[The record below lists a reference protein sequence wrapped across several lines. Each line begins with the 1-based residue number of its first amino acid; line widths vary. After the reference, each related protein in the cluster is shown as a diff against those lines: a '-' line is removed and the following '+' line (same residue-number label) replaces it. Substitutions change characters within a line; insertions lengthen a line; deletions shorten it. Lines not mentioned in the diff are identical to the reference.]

1 MLMKRISTLLLTL
14 ALLLIGTNKAWSAT
28 ITMPWSY
35 NDTTNAEVT
44 VTEKSTLTF
53 PGSYWGEDEMLKPV
67 SVHLVPAAGSVIR
80 IKCTKYYG
88 FGSSSDL
95 KVYNGATTI
104 SGYSLPSGDMGTIA
118 ENKVFEST
126 ASDGSLTVAV
136 YNEDDAVKYA
146 FDVELVSNADM
157 AYSTTSE
164 ASIGKTTATLGAG
177 KQVLMGINVQAE
189 GANNPLSL
197 TQLAF
202 SLANTADASILSNL
216 QIYSTKEVASF
227 DISKAS
233 LFGVPTTSGTTVT
246 AVGSQALTNG
256 NNYFWLVGEI
266 APSATLGTEINAE
279 CTSLKI
285 GDEEKLAEAISGTT
299 ITVGNELL
307 MTTAGIYNVGPSGF
321 QFYDDGGKDDK
332 ISSKFEGSV
341 TFKPT
346 TAGKVVQINFTK
358 VGLYQSAYGSD
369 SYDDKLKVYNGS
381 SVSDDNLNA
390 QVYNNQPVILR
401 SSADD
406 GSLTVWLKSVTGD
419 YYRGAGFE
427 ATVSEY
433 EPAPMTVTSVETQQ
447 VSDQTSAAGST
458 DQPILAVLVKTENT
472 QAINATKLT
481 FNTEGT
487 TDINHLS
494 KAKVYYT
501 AKSSTFATTNLLA
514 TVTPAAE
521 FSVDIDQE
529 LVEGDNYFWLTYDI
543 DPRAQTGEILD
554 AGCSQVTVGGSN
566 YTPATVNPDGNSSV
580 ENIIKSDVGSVEK
593 TIYGTWTF
601 TNTPNPYASYNG
613 YEPVQGDQIT
623 TFVPGNDNT
632 IIELDIQ
639 SFALYY
645 STSTYYPQ
653 AKFQVYSGKGT
664 TGELLWALT
673 SADDKNVGPG
683 HILRSKSIDGALTVV
698 FNANTTS
705 SSYTAKGW
713 TAEVR
718 EYVQRAMEV
727 NKVVASQASTEVI
740 NQGAQNQEILGID
753 IQTGGNLSAVVLNG
767 ITFDMKGSQA
777 NVSKL
782 HVYSTGTSSTIAK
795 ETSIADLDINAET
808 AEATVTFARPIELAE
823 DHNYFWLTFDI
834 NDDATIDATID
845 AAVKS
850 ITTTAATITVDAA
863 DGDPEGSRT
872 VKNTYNL
879 QAGDNGEIVV
889 GDSALMFYDN
899 GGADG
904 QTPKNFEGQITF
916 RPKDEGK
923 VVKLTFNNFKIS
935 YNDNFSIYYG
945 GEKKTTADKKVS
957 SLPDAPVISLS
968 DDGKITV
975 YFKSPSYSYASD
987 GWEIEATQYELQP
1000 LSVGEVKAESVAA
1013 AQSLRGAKDVA
1024 MLRLGVTVAGD
1035 KGKLNFSKFAV
1046 SAEGSAANVIN
1057 AAKVY
1062 VTTTT
1067 DFSTNN
1073 LIGTASE
1080 SPYDVTADY
1089 TVTAPGNYYFWIA
1102 YDFNAEANAG
1112 DTAQAKVT
1120 SITAGCTD
1128 VAEGTVTASTAMKAG
1143 KKGTYTVGEGGDYAT
1158 IQAAVNDIATGI
1170 EGPVVINIK
1179 SGEYNEKVNIPEIN
1193 GASDINPVTIQ
1204 SESGDYNDV
1213 KIYHNSYTDPGY
1225 NIDKYGVVT
1234 FNGADYVTLRGVTVT
1249 STDITYPALIYMIN
1263 VSQHDTVDA
1272 CHLLMN
1278 RVETT
1283 STGEQIVLI
1292 RQLAKDVEN
1301 GNNDYFTLSNS
1312 LIEGGYR
1319 GAILA
1324 GTSYTA
1330 LTKQVGTVI
1339 EGNTFRNNAA
1349 SAISS
1354 YSGDNDM
1361 TIRGNVIENTTTTL
1375 SRGFTGMD
1383 LQFGNGWTVAG
1394 NSIHL
1399 DLGVE
1404 ATGIY
1409 VRKGVSAAESRSRI
1423 VNNEISTNSSET
1435 TSSALKINSKTT
1447 NVDIA
1452 YNTLVV
1458 GGATS
1463 NVACYLNDEMVDFN
1477 VCNNI
1482 ILARDGGLV
1491 YRLYKDSYVSG
1502 INFSNNVCHT
1512 TGSVFGQTS
1521 STTKYATFG
1530 EWATAVNETNSYNED
1545 VAFLSSTML
1554 FPSASGNLLNA
1565 TPLDYVKEDIL
1576 GVTRSTA
1583 NPTIGAYE
1591 FTDPTVVPVCEEGY
1605 PAISAI
1611 THNSAVLTLKTAAN
1625 GKAYIAVKE
1634 SSEAAPTAEALKA
1647 ETGAITLRAGKEV
1660 TADLSR
1666 LASQTEY
1673 VAYVLLESLDG
1684 SATGDVVASDAFTT
1698 TYLPTEVSTF
1708 ENVKPTESGFVDGT
1722 VEFAGFTVEEME
1734 GTAAEGTKVAK
1745 IGEASALQLTNTDK
1759 GLTLKGFYYL
1769 SDVEVPMNVYDG
1781 DGNAQPFTL
1790 PATANW
1796 IFYNLKDKGLVA
1808 AIDFASTGNS
1818 YIDDFSGDPQPL
1830 AFVCTVNK
1838 STVDSGEKAQLIG
1851 EYNGGVYPIT
1861 VEWTNAMK
1869 QAVAT
1874 GANTETP
1881 ALTCSGVFTA
1891 TATDAWGSTAED
1903 ATVVFVEGAQAVAT
1917 FDDNYLAPES
1927 YYNGRGADDEDW
1939 TSPGTISQ
1947 FVSGSFAFDTE
1958 HHTSTWWSG
1967 FGMSNQTSTTFESY
1981 ADQYKSAV
1989 GHGHNSANYGVL
2001 YSYSGSTY
2009 AIHVS
2014 NSADGDDVTGF
2025 YVTNTANNANA
2036 YVNGDGMSTKA
2047 GGFETG
2053 DYFLMN
2059 VNVTKADNTTATLE
2073 YYLADYRSENAADHY
2088 YLDTW
2093 QWVDLRQ
2100 FGKIRKV
2107 TFSFSGTKTNTWG
2120 LTTPTYACIDDFGG
2134 SREISDATEVLAG
2147 ITVPATVDLPTLFT
2161 FDDDQA
2167 AVTYAITD
2175 ECDATKA
2182 TATISEGNL
2191 TVTGVADMTETEVVV
2206 SATQK
2211 GKIQFVRVPVR
2222 INEKEASVNDINVS
2236 SDVRVFPVPTTDRLN
2251 IHTALTDYSICV
2263 YASNGA
2269 LVMQQDG
2276 NSGNVV
2282 LPVAHLAKGV
2292 YILTINNDQQSTTRR
2307 FVIK

>member
-1 MLMKRISTLLLTL
+1 MLMKRISTLLVTL
-14 ALLLIGTNKAWSAT
+14 ALLLIGTNRAWSAT
-28 ITMPWSY
+28 ITMPYSY
-35 NDTTNAEVT
+35 NATTNAEVT
-44 VTEKSTLTF
+44 VTEKSTLTY
-53 PGSYWGEDEMLKPV
+53 PGSSWGEDEMVKPV

-80 IKCTKYYG
+80 VTCTQYYG
-88 FGSSSDL
+88 FGSSSEL

-104 SGYSLPSGDMGTIA
+104 SGYSLPSGDMGTVA
-118 ENKVFEST
+118 VNKVFEST
-126 ASDGSLTVAV
+126 ASDGSITVAV

-164 ASIGKTTATLGAG
+164 AALGKTTATLGAG
-177 KQVLMGINVQAE
+177 KQALMGINVQTE
-189 GANNPLSL
+189 GASNPLNI

-202 SLANTADASILSNL
+202 SLANTADASMLSNL
-216 QIYSTKEVASF
+216 QIYSTKDVASF
-227 DISKAS
+227 DMSKAS
-233 LFGVPTTSGTTVT
+233 LFGVPTTSGSTVT
-246 AVGSQALTNG
+246 AVGSQALANG

-279 CTSLKI
+279 CTSVKI

-299 ITVGNELL
+299 TTVGNELL
-307 MTTAGIYNVGPSGF
+307 MTTAGTYSVGPSGF
-321 QFYDDGGKDDK
+321 QFYDDGGKDNK

-358 VGLYQSAYGSD
+358 VGLYESAYGSD
-369 SYDDKLKVYNGS
+369 SYNDKLKVYNGS
-381 SVSDDNLNA
+381 SVDADNLNA
-390 QVYNNQPVILR
+390 QIYNNQPVILR
-401 SSADD
+401 SSAAD

-433 EPAPMTVTSVETQQ
+433 VPAPMTVTSVETQQ
-447 VSDQTSAAGST
+447 VTDQTSAAGST
-458 DQPILAVLVKTENT
+458 DQSILAVVVKTENT

-487 TDINHLS
+487 TDITHLS

-529 LVEGDNYFWLTYDI
+529 LVEGDNYFWLAYDL

-554 AGCSQVTVGGSN
+554 AGCNQVTVGGST
-566 YTPATVNPDGNSSV
+566 YTPTTVNPDGNSSV
-580 ENIIKSDVGSVEK
+580 ENIIKSDVGTVEK

-601 TNTPNPYASYNG
+601 TNTPNPYSYNG

-645 STSTYYPQ
+645 STSSYYPQ

-683 HILRSKSIDGALTVV
+683 RVLRSKSTDGALTVV
-698 FNANTTS
+698 FNANTTTS
-705 SSYTAKGW
+705 GYTAKGW

-727 NKVVASQASTEVI
+727 NKVVATQASTEVI

-767 ITFDMKGSQA
+767 ITFDMKGCQA

-782 HVYSTGTSSTIAK
+782 HVYSTGASSTMAK

-823 DHNYFWLTFDI
+823 DHNYFWLTFDLSE
-834 NDDATIDATID
+834 DAAIDATID

-850 ITTTAATITVDAA
+850 ITTTAKTITVDAA

-935 YNDNFSIYYG
+935 ANDNFSIYYG
-945 GEKKTTADKKVS
+945 GEKKTTADKKLS
-957 SLPDAPVISLS
+957 SKPDAPIISLS
-968 DDGKITV
+968 DDGKLTV

-987 GWEIEATQYELQP
+987 GWEIEATQYEIQP
-1000 LSVGEVKAESVAA
+1000 LSVGNVAAESVAA
-1013 AQSLRGAKDVA
+1013 EQSLRGAKDVA

-1035 KGKLNFSKFAV
+1035 KGELNFSKFAV
-1046 SAEGSAANVIN
+1046 SAENSATSVIN

-1073 LIGTASE
+1073 LLGTATE
-1080 SPYDVTADY
+1080 APYDVATDY
-1089 TVTAPGNYYFWIA
+1089 TVTAPGTYYFWVA
-1102 YDFNAEANAG
+1102 YDFNAEANTG
-1112 DTAQAKVT
+1112 DAAEAKVT
-1120 SITAGCTD
+1120 SITAGGAD
-1128 VAEGTVTASTAMKAG
+1128 FAEGTVTATTAMKAG
-1143 KKGTYTVGEGGDYAT
+1143 KKGTYTVGEGGDYAK
-1158 IQAAVNDIATGI
+1158 IQDAIDDIATGI

-1179 SGEYNEKVNIPEIN
+1179 NGEYNEKINIPEIN
-1193 GASDINPVTIQ
+1193 GASDVNPVTIQ
-1204 SESGDYNDV
+1204 SESGDYSDV
-1213 KIYHNSYTDPGY
+1213 TIYHNSYTDPGY
-1225 NIDKYGVVT
+1225 NNDKYGVIT

-1249 STDITYPALIYMIN
+1249 STDKTFPALIYMIN

-1272 CHLLMN
+1272 CHLLMD
-1278 RVETT
+1278 RVETS
-1283 STGEQIVLI
+1283 STGEQIVLL

-1319 GAILA
+1319 GAIVG
-1324 GTSYTA
+1324 GTSYVA
-1330 LTKQVGTVI
+1330 LTKQVGTVV

-1349 SAISS
+1349 SALSA

-1361 TIRGNVIENTTTTL
+1361 TISGNVIENTTTTL
-1375 SRGFTGMD
+1375 SRGFNGMD

-1399 DLGVE
+1399 DLGIE
-1404 ATGIY
+1404 ALGIY
-1409 VRKGVSAAESRSRI
+1409 VRKGVSEADSRSRI
-1423 VNNEISTNSSET
+1423 VNNEISVNSSET
-1435 TSSALKINSKTT
+1435 TSAALKINGKTT
-1447 NVDIA
+1447 YVDIA

-1458 GGATS
+1458 GGDAS

-1491 YRLYKDSYVSG
+1491 YRLYKDTYVSG
-1502 INFSNNVCHT
+1502 IKFSNNVCHT
-1512 TGSVFGQTS
+1512 TGTVFGQTS
-1521 STTKYATFG
+1521 SSTKYATFG

-1565 TPLDYVKEDIL
+1565 TPLDYVTEDIL
-1576 GVTRSTA
+1576 GVTRSTTT
-1583 NPTIGAYE
+1583 PTIGAYE

-1605 PAISAI
+1605 PIVSGV

-1625 GKAYIAVKE
+1625 GKAYVAFKP
-1634 SSEAAPTAEALKA
+1634 SSEATPTAEALKA
-1647 ETGAITLRAGKEV
+1647 DAAAITLRAGKEV
-1660 TADLSR
+1660 TVEISDLS
-1666 LASQTEY
+1666 SQTEY
-1673 VAYVLLESLDG
+1673 VAYALLESLDG
-1684 SATGDVVASDAFTT
+1684 SATGDVVASEAFTT
-1698 TYLPTEVSTF
+1698 SYLPTEVSTF
-1708 ENVKPTESGFVDGT
+1708 ENVKTTESGFVDGT
-1722 VEFAGFTVEEME
+1722 AEFVGFTVEEQE
-1734 GTAAEGTKVAK
+1734 DTAAEGTKVAK
-1745 IGEASALQLTNTDK
+1745 IGEASALQLTNTEK
-1759 GLTLKGFYYL
+1759 GLILTGFYYL

-1781 DGNAQPFTL
+1781 EGNGQSFTL
-1790 PATANW
+1790 PVTSSW
-1796 IFYNLKDKGLVA
+1796 IFYNLKDKGLIT

-1818 YIDDFSGDPQPL
+1818 YIDNFSGEPQPFSFTCS
-1830 AFVCTVNK
+1830 ASK

-1851 EYNGGVYPIT
+1851 ETHGGVYPFTI
-1861 VEWTNAMK
+1861 EWTNAMK

-1874 GANTETP
+1874 GANTQTP

-1903 ATVVFVEGAQAVAT
+1903 ATVVYVEGEQAVAT
-1917 FDDNYLAPES
+1917 FDDNYLDPES
-1927 YYNGRGADDEDW
+1927 YYNGRGADDADW

-2001 YSYSGSTY
+2001 YSYTGSPY

-2014 NSADGDDVTGF
+2014 NATDGDDVTGF
-2025 YVTNTANNANA
+2025 YVTNTANNAKA
-2036 YVNGDGMSTKA
+2036 YVDGDGMSTKA

-2053 DYFLMN
+2053 DYFFMN
-2059 VNVTKADNTTATLE
+2059 VNVTKADNTTASLE

-2107 TFSFSGTKTNTWG
+2107 TFSFSGTKTNSWG

-2147 ITVPATVDLPTLFT
+2147 ITVPANVDLSTIFT

-2167 AVTYAITD
+2167 AVTYAVTD
-2175 ECDATKA
+2175 ECDAEKA
-2182 TATISEGNL
+2182 TATLDGSSL
-2191 TVTGVADMTETEVVV
+2191 TVTGVADMTETDVVV

-2222 INEKEASVNDINVS
+2222 INEKEASVNDINVT
-2236 SDVRVFPVPTTDRLN
+2236 SDVRVFPVPATDRLN
-2251 IHTALTDYSICV
+2251 IHTALTDYSIRV

-2292 YILTINNDQQSTTRR
+2292 YILTISNDQQSTTRR